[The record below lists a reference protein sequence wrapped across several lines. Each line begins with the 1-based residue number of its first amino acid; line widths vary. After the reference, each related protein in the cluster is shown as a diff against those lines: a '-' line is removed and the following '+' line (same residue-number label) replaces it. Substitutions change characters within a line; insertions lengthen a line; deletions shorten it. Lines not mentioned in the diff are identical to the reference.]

1 MPRYIDLDKIPKS
14 AYWCRDALVE
24 AFERAD
30 IVDAVEVIRCK
41 DCKHYYFADTRVE
54 AEQCHVCGYW
64 DFEDPKPDGFC
75 SFAER
80 REDA

>member
-1 MPRYIDLDKIPKS
+1 MAEYIFNIDEALYDEVTGKMVIKPKVVGK
-14 AYWCRDALVE
+14 L
-24 AFERAD
+24 
-30 IVDAVEVIRCK
+30 IRCK
-41 DCKHYYFADTRVE
+41 DCKHYYFADNRVE

-75 SFAER
+75 SFSER